1 MSLSSASMNRV
12 DDGRTRR
19 NSRDKMGECYR
30 CGRRG
35 HFSRDSLCPAS
46 AECAQLGHFA
56 NACKTKVNV
65 FIMGYVTFS
74 LGCYMVCCFCRFI
87 SGRLYIF

>member
-1 MSLSSASMNRV
+1 MCDIEDVVR
-12 DDGRTRR
+12 
-19 NSRDKMGECYR
+19 KI
-30 CGRRG
+30 
-35 HFSRDSLCPAS
+35 
-46 AECAQLGHFA
+46 
-56 NACKTKVNV
+56 NV